1 MKEIKIIVLANE
13 LGEETT
19 KALNGKTFNDDE
31 ELENAIREAYSKKE
45 KDEWEEENV
54 DIEDLIDELGIY
66 TLDEYLDQ
74 LNGGTYPVD
83 MWVTKIYM

>member
-13 LGEETT
+13 LGKETA
-19 KALNGKTFNDDE
+19 KELNGKTFNDDE

-66 TLDEYLDQ
+66 TLDEYMDQ
-74 LNGGTYPVD
+74 LNGGTYPID
-83 MWVTKIYM
+83 LWVTKIYM